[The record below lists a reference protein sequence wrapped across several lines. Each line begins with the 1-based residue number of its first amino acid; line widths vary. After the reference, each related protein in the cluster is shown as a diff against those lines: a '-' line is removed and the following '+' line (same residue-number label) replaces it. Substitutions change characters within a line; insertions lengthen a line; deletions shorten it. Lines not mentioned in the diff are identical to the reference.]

1 MLEAMRKPTQR
12 KKEYRLK
19 KLRKNKMMDL
29 DKNIL
34 NEDNPIWIDM
44 SESEFTD
51 YLINVSDTL
60 DVEKLLLA
68 RMTSK
73 NKEIADWAA
82 RRLYLAYVFGS
93 FRIGDENVCMGY
105 IMLKCNCCI
114 FHIIRINI

>member
-1 MLEAMRKPTQR
+1 
-12 KKEYRLK
+12 
-19 KLRKNKMMDL
+19 MMDI

-44 SESEFTD
+44 SESEFND
-51 YLINVSDTL
+51 YLINASDEL

-93 FRIGDENVCMGY
+93 LRIGDENVC
-105 IMLKCNCCI
+105 LSSLRLS
-114 FHIIRINI
+114 FPFLR

>member
-1 MLEAMRKPTQR
+1 MIE
-12 KKEYRLK
+12 
-19 KLRKNKMMDL
+19 L

-44 SESEFTD
+44 AESEFTN
-51 YLINVSDTL
+51 YLINESDEL
-60 DVEKLLLA
+60 DVEKLLLS

-93 FRIGDENVCMGY
+93 FD
-105 IMLKCNCCI
+105 
-114 FHIIRINI
+114 NI